1 MNERQLL
8 CFSIVLII
16 HEKLLGL
23 KTISFDLVKTV
34 LEFTKQPE
42 VNLEINPERNAIS
55 NLRKSLEYICSSK
68 YIDGDIV
75 LPRLR
80 IDCEDYPTHM
90 DMFRK
95 AVLNNI
101 TDEDRYKRIYNIKR
115 MINDY
120 IKGKDIENVI
130 NEISYKLKFKRG
142 ELGSHQDIACTLVN
156 RLQKYTKGVTNAF
169 TEGLI
174 SELDLND
181 EQKTIEVC
189 EETAKLITS
198 VDTYTLGM
206 QGLNRMLQNKI
217 IRGKFYM
224 IGALPH
230 QSKSFFLTDIL
241 LQIMMYNKPINPT
254 PGKKPLILLVST
266 EDSTE
271 ERVQSIYSCL
281 YLNTYHKEIEN
292 VNNIDP
298 KMMASFINKKVK
310 SYGWHLKTIHVNPTT
325 WGYQEYFGKIEEY
338 EQEGY
343 ELYFVG
349 IDYAGMMT
357 TKGCENTGSTGSD
370 VRDLIRRL
378 RNHAIE
384 KNYGLFSPHQLS
396 QDAKQLIRNG
406 TNSESF
412 VQELPGKGY
421 YDKCGRLD
429 QELDVEIFIHICKLN
444 GKYYLT
450 IQRGKHRG
458 LFRQTPEEDKFCVYQ
473 LSGSGYLEHD
483 IYSADQSRR
492 KVGGGFIGS
501 EEEVPFW
508 G

>member
-1 MNERQLL
+1 MPE
-8 CFSIVLII
+8 
-16 HEKLLGL
+16 EKKHDASEGSE
-23 KTISFDLVKTV
+23 TIRIKILDVK
-34 LEFTKQPE
+34 EGP
-42 VNLEINPERNAIS
+42 
-55 NLRKSLEYICSSK
+55 KS
-68 YIDGDIV
+68 
-75 LPRLR
+75 
-80 IDCEDYPTHM
+80 
-90 DMFRK
+90 
-95 AVLNNI
+95 
-101 TDEDRYKRIYNIKR
+101 
-115 MINDY
+115 
-120 IKGKDIENVI
+120 
-130 NEISYKLKFKRG
+130 
-142 ELGSHQDIACTLVN
+142 
-156 RLQKYTKGVTNAF
+156 
-169 TEGLI
+169 
-174 SELDLND
+174 
-181 EQKTIEVC
+181 
-189 EETAKLITS
+189 
-198 VDTYTLGM
+198 
-206 QGLNRMLQNKI
+206 
-217 IRGKFYM
+217 
-224 IGALPH
+224 
-230 QSKSFFLTDIL
+230 SFF
-241 LQIMMYNKPINPT
+241 
-254 PGKKPLILLVST
+254 
-266 EDSTE
+266 
-271 ERVQSIYSCL
+271 
-281 YLNTYHKEIEN
+281 
-292 VNNIDP
+292 
-298 KMMASFINKKVK
+298 
-310 SYGWHLKTIHVNPTT
+310 
-325 WGYQEYFGKIEEY
+325 IEEY